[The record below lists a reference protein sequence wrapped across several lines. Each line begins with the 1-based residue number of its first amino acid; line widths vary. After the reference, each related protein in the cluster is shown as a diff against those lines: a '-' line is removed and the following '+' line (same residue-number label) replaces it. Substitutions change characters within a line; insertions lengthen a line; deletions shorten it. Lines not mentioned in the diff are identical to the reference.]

1 MSMKELEYPF
11 DAGRILANRRK
22 IRKELL
28 SGSDSFAEKRIAV
41 LGGSTTSGIVQALE
55 LFLLNQGIRPSFYES
70 AYGKYYE
77 DACFG
82 SEALDAF
89 RPDIIYIHT
98 TNRNVTAYPALT
110 DTEEDIRA
118 LLDAEAGRFTEI
130 WESLARR
137 YGCPVIQNNFEMPL
151 YRLLGNLD
159 AADIH
164 GRVNFLSRLNE
175 AFYAYARE
183 HRNFYICDINY
194 ISADYGLKEWSDPFY
209 WHMYKYALNVSAIPY
224 LSFNVARIIK
234 SLFGKNKKG
243 LVLDLDNTLWGGVI
257 GDDGP
262 EHISIGHETSQ
273 GQVFTEFQEY
283 LKEQKQLGVLLNID
297 SKNDEENAL
306 AGLKHPESTLA
317 PEDFIEI
324 RANWDPKDRN
334 FREIAES
341 LNLLPESL
349 VFIADTPA
357 ERHIIREQLPG
368 VSAPEIGE
376 SHQYIV
382 NIDRNGYFEAT
393 TLSADDLK
401 RNEMY
406 RENAQR
412 AKLQAGFA
420 DYGEYLDSL
429 EMKAVIRPF
438 EPMYLERIAQLT
450 NKTNQFNLTT
460 RRFTQGEIEAMA
472 EDPGYITLYG
482 KLEDRFGDN
491 GVVSVAAGH
500 QDGGILHMDLWLM
513 SCRVLKRDMEYAMMD
528 ELVRRCRQAGVTE
541 IRGYYFP
548 TAKNAM
554 VKDFYGTLGFTKIR
568 EDEKGSA
575 WSLAVTGAYENKNRH
590 IKTED
595 AQ

>member
-70 AYGKYYE
+70 EYGKYYE

-82 SEALDAF
+82 SEALDDF

-118 LLDAEAGRFTEI
+118 LLDAETGRFTEI

-283 LKEQKQLGVLLNID
+283 LKAQKQLGVLLNID

-324 RANWDPKDRN
+324 RANWEPKDRN
-334 FREIAES
+334 FREIA
-341 LNLLPESL
+341 
-349 VFIADTPA
+349 
-357 ERHIIREQLPG
+357 
-368 VSAPEIGE
+368 
-376 SHQYIV
+376 
-382 NIDRNGYFEAT
+382 
-393 TLSADDLK
+393 
-401 RNEMY
+401 
-406 RENAQR
+406 
-412 AKLQAGFA
+412 
-420 DYGEYLDSL
+420 
-429 EMKAVIRPF
+429 
-438 EPMYLERIAQLT
+438 
-450 NKTNQFNLTT
+450 
-460 RRFTQGEIEAMA
+460 
-472 EDPGYITLYG
+472 
-482 KLEDRFGDN
+482 
-491 GVVSVAAGH
+491 
-500 QDGGILHMDLWLM
+500 
-513 SCRVLKRDMEYAMMD
+513 
-528 ELVRRCRQAGVTE
+528 
-541 IRGYYFP
+541 
-548 TAKNAM
+548 
-554 VKDFYGTLGFTKIR
+554 
-568 EDEKGSA
+568 
-575 WSLAVTGAYENKNRH
+575 
-590 IKTED
+590 
-595 AQ
+595 